1 MKSSL
6 RLFVLHLVQFSWRV
20 KNLALRSK
28 LALPSL
34 ILSLSSV
41 TIIPGLPSQ
50 SRAGLTSPEVGSVD
64 NSRTQ
69 TLKKAF
75 EVKLIV
81 EDLKAIYFT
90 VKVNCVLEIECI
102 FGLKMRVT
110 MECES

>member
-1 MKSSL
+1 MKSSR

-28 LALPSL
+28 LD

-41 TIIPGLPSQ
+41 RDDTIIPGLPSQ

-75 EVKLIV
+75 EVKLNV